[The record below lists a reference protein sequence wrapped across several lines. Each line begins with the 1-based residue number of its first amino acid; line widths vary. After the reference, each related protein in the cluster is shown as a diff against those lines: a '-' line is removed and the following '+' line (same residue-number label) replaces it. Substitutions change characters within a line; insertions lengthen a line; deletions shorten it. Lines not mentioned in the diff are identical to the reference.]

1 MYSIVREMQ
10 VPWCSSKLKMV
21 VPRTQSQSAVLV
33 RPEYKTTPLGL
44 ISYLDVKEQRRCREP
59 ALAPGAGAAATLP
72 GPAAWGRGASIYPG
86 RHSQVAPWR
95 RLAAWQVAG
104 WAAAA
109 SAGPWGRRAM
119 GGRGQVGVCCCPLG
133 SRGSGSAL
141 PLWPADLHALGWQA
155 GSLAARLGWPAGGW

>member
-10 VPWCSSKLKMV
+10 VPWCTGKLKMV

-72 GPAAWGRGASIYPG
+72 GPAPWGRGASISPG

-95 RLAAWQVAG
+95 RLAAWRAAG
-104 WAAAA
+104 WAA
-109 SAGPWGRRAM
+109 GRR
-119 GGRGQVGVCCCPLG
+119 GGKGRLGFAAVHEGAGAAALRCLCGPLTFMRWGDKRGTGHL
-133 SRGSGSAL
+133 
-141 PLWPADLHALGWQA
+141 
-155 GSLAARLGWPAGGW
+155 RLGWPAGGW